1 MSTEYQKLLE
11 RVNQIND
18 LGKAAAIMYWD
29 REVNMPSA
37 GSAERTAQMT
47 TLSSLIHEMFTS
59 DEMGE
64 LIENAAV
71 ELAGADYDSDEASLI
86 RLLRRDYADERKLPA
101 EYVARSA
108 AISGQTREAWVKA
121 RAENDFP
128 HFRPWLEK
136 VIELCQEQAEYYG
149 YEDEKYDALLDKYE
163 PGMKTAEVRAI
174 FESVKAELVPLRE
187 AIDESSVKLDDSIVH
202 QPYDIDKQKAFA
214 RYIATALGYDFNR
227 GHLGTVVHPFATSFS
242 RNDAR
247 ITTRW
252 YPDFLNPSL
261 FGVLHESGH
270 AMYEQ
275 GTHPSLART
284 PLARG
289 TSLGIHESQSRM
301 MENIVGRSRG
311 FWQAHFP
318 TLQGYF
324 PEALGNNTAEDFYRA
339 INKTQPSFIRVEA
352 DELTY
357 NFHIILRF
365 ELEQAMLNGDL
376 VAADLPEAWNDKM
389 QALLGIIPPNDSEGC
404 LQDVHW
410 SRPGFGYFPTY
421 ALGNLYGTQFF
432 ETATEQNPAIIE
444 ELAQGKT
451 NALLVWLRENIHQ
464 HGKKFTPGELVRRVT
479 GKPLS
484 HEAFMRYATSKFGD
498 LYALN

>member
-1 MSTEYQKLLE
+1 MPTGYEKLLE
-11 RVNQIND
+11 RVHELDD
-18 LGKAAAIMYWD
+18 LNKANALMSWD
-29 REVNMPSA
+29 REVNMPR
-37 GSAERTAQMT
+37 GGVAERIAQMT
-47 TLSSLIHEMFTS
+47 TLSSLSHRMATS

-64 LIENAAV
+64 LIENAAA
-71 ELAGADYDSDEASLI
+71 ELNGSPYDSNEASLI
-86 RLLRRDYADERKLPA
+86 RLLRRNYADARKIPP

-108 AISGQTREAWVKA
+108 AVSGRAREAWVKA
-121 RAENDFP
+121 RAENDYP
-128 HFRPWLEK
+128 HFQPWLEQ
-136 VIELCQEQAEYYG
+136 VVELCQELAEYYG
-149 YEDEKYDALLDKYE
+149 YEDERYDALLDKYE
-163 PGMKTAEVRAI
+163 TNMKTAEVRAI
-174 FESVKAELVPLRE
+174 FKALKAELVPLRE
-187 AIDESSVKLDDSIVH
+187 AIERSPVKLDDSIVH
-202 QPYDIDKQKAFA
+202 QLYDIDKQKAFA
-214 RYIATALGYDFNR
+214 RYIAEAIGYDFER

-261 FGVLHESGH
+261 FGTLHECGH

-275 GTHPSLART
+275 GTHADLART

-311 FWQAHFP
+311 FWQAHYP
-318 TLQGYF
+318 TLQAHF
-324 PEALGNNTAEDFYRA
+324 PEALGNSTAEDFYRA
-339 INKTQPSFIRVEA
+339 INKTQPSLIRVEA

-376 VAADLPEAWNDKM
+376 PVAELPAAWNDKM
-389 QALLGIIPPNDSEGC
+389 RDLIGITPPNDKEGC

-432 ETATEQNPAIIE
+432 ETAIGQNPAIVE
-444 ELAQGKT
+444 ELSQGKT
-451 NALLVWLRENIHQ
+451 TSLLAWLRENIHQ
-464 HGKKFTPGELVRRVT
+464 YGKKFTPGELVQRVT
-479 GKPLS
+479 GQPLS
-484 HEAFMRYATSKFGD
+484 HEAFMRYVRAKFGE
-498 LYALN
+498 LYRLN

>member
-1 MSTEYQKLLE
+1 MPTNYDKLIE
-11 RVNQIND
+11 RVNELDD
-18 LGKAAAIMYWD
+18 LNKAAALLSWD
-29 REVNMPSA
+29 REVNMPRA
-37 GSAERTAQMT
+37 GAPARIAQMT
-47 TLSSLIHEMFTS
+47 TMSSLIHRMSTA

-64 LIENAAV
+64 LIENAAA
-71 ELAGADYDSDEASLI
+71 ELDGAPYDSDEAALI
-86 RLLRRDYADERKLPA
+86 RLLRRNYADARKLPA
-101 EYVARSA
+101 DFVARSSA
-108 AISGQTREAWVKA
+108 VSGQAREAWVRA
-121 RAENDFP
+121 RAENDFAR
-128 HFRPWLEK
+128 FQPWLEQ
-136 VIELCQEQAEYYG
+136 VVELCQEMADYYG

-163 PGMKTAEVRAI
+163 TNMKTAEVRAI
-174 FESVKAELVPLRE
+174 FEALKAELIPLRE
-187 AIDESSVKLDDSIVH
+187 AIDESPVKLDDSITH
-202 QPYDIDKQKAFA
+202 RAYDVEKQKAFA
-214 RYIATALGYDFNR
+214 RYIAEAIGYDFDR

-261 FGVLHESGH
+261 FGTLHECGH

-275 GTHPSLART
+275 GTHADLART

-289 TSLGIHESQSRM
+289 TSMGIHESQSRL

-318 TLQGYF
+318 TLQSYF
-324 PEALGNNTAEDFYRA
+324 PEALGDSTAEDFYRA
-339 INKTQPSFIRVEA
+339 INKTQPSLIRVEA
-352 DELTY
+352 DEMTY

-376 VAADLPEAWNDKM
+376 TVADLPAAWNDKM
-389 QALLGIIPPNDSEGC
+389 QTLIGITPPNDAEGC

-421 ALGNLYGTQFF
+421 ALGNLYGTQFY
-432 ETATEQNPAIIE
+432 ETAVAQNPAIAD
-444 ELAQGKT
+444 ELAAGKT
-451 NALLVWLRENIHQ
+451 GALLAWLRENIHQ

-479 GKPLS
+479 GQPLS
-484 HEAFMRYATSKFGD
+484 HEAFMRYARAKFGE
-498 LYALN
+498 LYQLN